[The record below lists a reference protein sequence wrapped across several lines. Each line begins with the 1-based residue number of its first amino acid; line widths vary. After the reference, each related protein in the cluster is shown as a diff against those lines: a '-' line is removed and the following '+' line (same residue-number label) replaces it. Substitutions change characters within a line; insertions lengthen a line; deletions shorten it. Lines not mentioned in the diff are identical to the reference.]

1 MNTYKWQKVLSDGS
15 LGKLFIIF
23 HAKLS
28 FFFSSKNSI
37 LIYVGKKFYINLCT
51 ILGGET
57 DFEDFWW
64 AAAAVGEPR
73 VQDSE
78 ETG

>member
-1 MNTYKWQKVLSDGS
+1 MTESTVWWFT
-15 LGKLFIIF
+15 GKIIYYFSRKTLFF
-23 HAKLS
+23 LFLKK
-28 FFFSSKNSI
+28 FYTV

-78 ETG
+78 DTG